1 MCEALEERYEADL
14 ERLKAIFADSRAEVK
29 SVEVEIFRLGFVY
42 GYTAMHDLTVSE
54 ETLKHHQ
61 K

>member
-1 MCEALEERYEADL
+1 MCEALEKRYEADL
-14 ERLKAIFADSRAEVK
+14 KRLKAIFADSSAEVK

-54 ETLKHHQ
+54 ATPKKHQ
-61 K
+61 P

>member
-1 MCEALEERYEADL
+1 MCEALEKRYEDDL
-14 ERLKAIFADSRAEVK
+14 KRLKAIFADSREEVK

-54 ETLKHHQ
+54 ATPKQHQ
-61 K
+61 P